1 MSFIPTRKIKEGS
14 FERIAIQTHKIGFG
28 ENLQEI
34 IQKYTSSQ
42 TKPGDWIIL
51 SEKIVSV
58 CQNNVRH
65 IDTVE
70 AGFLAKLIVRFV
82 KKYPND
88 IGFSRAEKMQ
98 VAVELAGRTRI
109 ILGIIFGGI
118 GKIIGIRGLFWII
131 AGNRISEIDGFNPD
145 AMEPYKTHAILP
157 PQNPE
162 KVCNDLEATLNYPVC
177 IIDGNNINVKIIAM
191 SIGKANNALDLN
203 AKIIREALLDN
214 PMGQD
219 DEMTP
224 IVILRKQS

>member
-1 MSFIPTRKIKEGS
+1 MSYIPTRKIQDGT
-14 FERIAIQTHKIGFG
+14 FDRIAIKTHKIGFG
-28 ENLQEI
+28 ENLQEVI
-34 IQKYTSSQ
+34 AKYTLSEL
-42 TKPGDWIIL
+42 KPGDWIIL

-65 IDTVE
+65 IDTVK

-118 GKIIGIRGLFWII
+118 GKLIGIRGLFWII
-131 AGNRISEIDGFNPD
+131 AGNRISEIDGFNPE

-157 PQNPE
+157 PQDPE
-162 KVCNDLEATLNYPVC
+162 QVCNDLETALNYPVC

-191 SIGKANNALDLN
+191 SVGKANGAVELS
-203 AKIIREALLDN
+203 AKVIREALLDN

-224 IVILRKQS
+224 IVILRKRS